1 MAFVRWRGNCAELL
15 TTVYENGKSRQILLA
30 NIPQDY
36 AAGWVREQVATN
48 HPNIRVDWLAV
59 ERVLSRGPKANPH
72 PEPPLPLLQTEDL
85 LRTIAQ
91 RFLGDGIDAWEA
103 KRLNDAADILSSLHA
118 DPRLASLCPDN
129 PRKDNPS
136 EDATMSS
143 DDTNHT
149 AATSHGA
156 ASPARPEHAGVS
168 SDDSA
173 RPHPPPVGR
182 AGNGTEPRPQAG
194 AANLK
199 PVLSPS
205 CPGCQQGARDGCR
218 TSASAGSRPEPP
230 SWSGPFFFGMSVR
243 TFPERVA
250 ILIGMRT

>member
-103 KRLNDAADILSSLHA
+103 KRLNDAADILSSLHT

-129 PRKDNPS
+129 PRKDDPS

-143 DDTNHT
+143 DD
-149 AATSHGA
+149 
-156 ASPARPEHAGVS
+156 
-168 SDDSA
+168 SA
-173 RPHPPPVGR
+173 RPPPPPWGGLATAPSR
-182 AGNGTEPRPQAG
+182 GPKQEPQTSNPSSLPLAL
-194 AANLK
+194 AA
-199 PVLSPS
+199 SRE
-205 CPGCQQGARDGCR
+205 PGMAAEPLHQQVPALN
-218 TSASAGSRPEPP
+218 PP
-230 SWSGPFFFGMSVR
+230 RG
-243 TFPERVA
+243 VA
-250 ILIGMRT
+250 HSFSE

>member
-173 RPHPPPVGR
+173 RPHPPPWGGLATAPSR
-182 AGNGTEPRPQAG
+182 GPKQEPQTSNPSSLPLAL
-194 AANLK
+194 AA
-199 PVLSPS
+199 SRE
-205 CPGCQQGARDGCR
+205 PGMAAEPLHQQVPAL
-218 TSASAGSRPEPP
+218 TPP
-230 SWSGPFFFGMSVR
+230 RG
-243 TFPERVA
+243 VA
-250 ILIGMRT
+250 HSFSE